1 MKAFQTPS
9 KTPSKTD
16 TSPSPS
22 SLLSSSSTPRS
33 LRFREDSIP
42 ESLSSSLPEDS
53 PSALQRL
60 LRVRGSP
67 VAASRYHRWVVTERN
82 FGSGQEVRDVL
93 EHSRAE
99 RHENSERHRAKGAS
113 LLQDARARSA
123 TNKAVSE
130 HTREQN
136 LEKAHKVKAETQ
148 DFKNIGQ
155 RQKEEWRQRGREL
168 VAQEQES
175 AMKVEERETQRVA
188 KLAYVQKR
196 QELKQ
201 KVTTQLVRAELQKRA
216 AAVASA
222 VRASTSDAVLDDAK
236 QTCLSARKE
245 LVESTRAAQQSGREE
260 RRQEAAAHVAKAR
273 ANRAAIEAA
282 KKKAKELKEQV
293 AEQRRAE
300 GIAAKE
306 QVRREK
312 EERAREVL
320 NGEGGIRQKHD
331 SVYRQRYATGREV
344 EEMMLGESSSVV
356 SLS

>member
-1 MKAFQTPS
+1 
-9 KTPSKTD
+9 
-16 TSPSPS
+16 
-22 SLLSSSSTPRS
+22 
-33 LRFREDSIP
+33 
-42 ESLSSSLPEDS
+42 
-53 PSALQRL
+53 
-60 LRVRGSP
+60 
-67 VAASRYHRWVVTERN
+67 
-82 FGSGQEVRDVL
+82 
-93 EHSRAE
+93 
-99 RHENSERHRAKGAS
+99 
-113 LLQDARARSA
+113 
-123 TNKAVSE
+123 
-130 HTREQN
+130 
-136 LEKAHKVKAETQ
+136 VKAETQ